1 MESVSPSA
9 ARRRNWALLV
19 AAVAL
24 VGLNLGIFESIFNN
38 YLSEVHRIESSRR
51 GILEFPR
58 ELPGFLVALF
68 AGLLYALS
76 DARAS
81 VVAMAAL
88 AAGLVG
94 LGYFSPSFAP
104 MLFWMMLWSAGH
116 HLFMPL
122 QQALG
127 VSMAEKGATGRR
139 LGQLEGAS
147 TMATVAGAAL
157 VWIGVDYLELSFTQF
172 FTIGAAAIAVAG
184 AVLWQIRSEKAR
196 EAPAG
201 ERGFRSR
208 FFFRREYGVYYLM
221 CVLFGARKQ
230 VFLTFGPWVL
240 VNVFGEPASTIAKL
254 WVVASLLGI
263 VFKPALGWLIDRVGE
278 RPVLMADAL
287 VTALICLGYG
297 FGPGLVPGPWGLR
310 LAYACFVL
318 DQMLFAVG
326 MARTSYL
333 QRIEVKAGDLSPT
346 LSMGVSIDHAV
357 SMSLPILGGLIWA
370 RYGYPYVFLL
380 AAAISM
386 VNLFVCNLAR
396 VPHSPGAI
404 RPAPGVSPAG
414 P

>member
-1 MESVSPSA
+1 MEHARPSA
-9 ARRRNWALLV
+9 SRRNWMLLV

-38 YLSEVHRIESSRR
+38 YLSEVHRVESSRR

-88 AAGLVG
+88 ALGLVG
-94 LGYFSPSFAP
+94 LGYFSPGFAP
-104 MLFWMMLWSAGH
+104 MVLWMMLWSAGH

-127 VSMAEKGATGRR
+127 VSMAEEGATGRR

-157 VWIGVDYLELSFTQF
+157 VWIGVDYLRLSFTQF
-172 FTIGAAAIAVAG
+172 FTIGAAAIALAG
-184 AVLWQIRSEKAR
+184 AVLWQIRSEKGRGA
-196 EAPAG
+196 AAG
-201 ERGFRSR
+201 GFRSR

-240 VNVFGEPASTIAKL
+240 VNVIGEPASTIAKL

-263 VFKPALGWLIDRVGE
+263 AFKPALGWLIDRVGE
-278 RPVLMADAL
+278 RPVLMADAV
-287 VTALICLGYG
+287 VTGLICLGYG
-297 FGPGLVPGPWGLR
+297 FGPGLPLGPWGLR

-333 QRIEVKAGDLSPT
+333 RRIEVKEGDLSPT

-370 RYGYPYVFLL
+370 RYGYPYVFVL
-380 AAAISM
+380 AAAISV
-386 VNLFVCNLAR
+386 VNLFVCSLAR
-396 VPHSPGAI
+396 VPRSPGAV
-404 RPAPGVSPAG
+404 RPVPGVSPAG